1 MKRIINFL
9 RANYVR
15 IAATAAL
22 LFLCSWWGVTDLG
35 VIPGAVAIILWTR

>member
-1 MKRIINFL
+1 MKQVLNFV
-9 RANYVR
+9 RDNYVR

-35 VIPGAVAIILWTR
+35 CIPGAVAIILWVR